1 MKSGFAHDP
10 HSEQG
15 QPCPRNRFGIVDY
28 SELQRYEGPLVAKRG
43 GELEDLGITGAFD
56 SAHLKAIHPFREG
69 NGRTQREFIR
79 HSPSTPAT
87 SSRGLDLRKS
97 R

>member
-1 MKSGFAHDP
+1 VKSGFAHDP

-79 HSPSTPAT
+79 QLALNAGHVLSWLDSPR
-87 SSRGLDLRKS
+87 SR
-97 R
+97 